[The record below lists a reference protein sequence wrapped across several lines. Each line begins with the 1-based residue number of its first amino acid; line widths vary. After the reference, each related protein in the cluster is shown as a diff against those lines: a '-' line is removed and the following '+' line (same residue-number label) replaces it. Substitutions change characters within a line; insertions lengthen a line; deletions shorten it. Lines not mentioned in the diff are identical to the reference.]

1 MSADPRSA
9 DPSSPT
15 PGPTVHPGI
24 HPSPGCE
31 LQPGVRIGRWTVLH
45 EVEPE
50 NGEPRVR
57 CRCVCGN
64 LAKLVVAD
72 LVQGEVPLCELCAK
86 SDAANAARPPSHPP
100 PPAATRA
107 PRPAPLPRRAT
118 LRVPAVKVTLPL
130 RPDQL
135 PRDVVPREG
144 GPNVEI
150 ELTIEV
156 EGGQR
161 PLSITAVFNSRNYRR
176 AVKAIDEHGGNAMVL
191 IQGRLTG
198 TGELLDAGIAV
209 QAKMGGSPS
218 AREA

>member
-1 MSADPRSA
+1 M
-9 DPSSPT
+9 
-15 PGPTVHPGI
+15 
-24 HPSPGCE
+24 
-31 LQPGVRIGRWTVLH
+31 LH

-50 NGEPRVR
+50 NGAARVR

-72 LVQGEVPLCELCAK
+72 LVRGEDPPCERCAK
-86 SDAANAARPPSHPP
+86 SDAANASRPPSPPP
-100 PPAATRA
+100 PPAATR
-107 PRPAPLPRRAT
+107 PTRPSPPPRRAT
-118 LRVPAVKVTLPL
+118 IRVPSVKVTLPL

-135 PRDVVPREG
+135 PRDVLPREG

-161 PLSITAVFNSRNYRR
+161 PLLITAVFNSRNYRR
-176 AVKAIDEHGGNAMVL
+176 AVKAIDEHGGSATVL

-198 TGELLDAGIAV
+198 AGELLDAGIAV
-209 QAKMGGSPS
+209 QAKAGTTSPV
-218 AREA
+218 R